1 MINLQKWVTNVNL
14 GASTTNVKT
23 AKVKL
28 HQLK

>member
-14 GASTTNVKT
+14 GASITNVKIP
-23 AKVKL
+23 KVKL